1 MSKLRTVF
9 QILKLRRRAKKVIK
23 MNVLKSKTT
32 QNVAATGTIAGVALA
47 LIMRFWPS
55 LAEDQ
60 ALQDA
65 IIIMINAI
73 GVPLVSRL
81 LAFVRNPEKI
91 K

>member
-1 MSKLRTVF
+1 MILGL
-9 QILKLRRRAKKVIK
+9 LKLAWQAKKKRRRA

-32 QNVAATGTIAGVALA
+32 QNVAATGTIAGIAIA
-47 LIMRFWPS
+47 LISRFWPS
-55 LAEDQ
+55 LAEDR

-65 IIIMINAI
+65 IIILINAI

-81 LAFVRNPEKI
+81 LSFVRNPEKI